1 MRTDKNLL
9 RVLNEKRVLTEAF
22 NRGTISRSQIS
33 KNIGLNK
40 VTVSDVV
47 TGLIEKGYLIEQG
60 QGDSTHNGGRKP
72 TILTFNRDLGYIVTM
87 DWGYDY
93 LVIAAARLTG
103 ELLVEEGI
111 EITGR
116 DFASVLQLIT
126 DWIADYDRA
135 TPPHLPL
142 LGIVIAVH
150 GIVHHNRVTFSPFI
164 DMNGVDI
171 ARVLEERFT
180 VPVRLQNEANLSA
193 VYERDFERRRED
205 ESLVCISIH
214 KGIGAGIIIHG
225 KLYTGRHGEAGEIGH
240 TVVYDHAFFENG
252 KTTTIESICSE
263 TALVENVRAE
273 LNDPTVTRDQ
283 IIALSR
289 QGDPVVLREL
299 ARFCRYIANVIYNI
313 TVALDPRR
321 VMLNSGLIAK
331 LPELLDQIR
340 KDLPSLT
347 AEATE
352 IDLVDDVRHCILLG
366 GCAML
371 THDLLNVESG
381 QLTFGTQVDTLTPGA
396 EQA

>member
-47 TGLIEKGYLIEQG
+47 ANLIEKGYLIEQG

-72 TILTFNRDLGYIVTM
+72 TILTFNRDLGYIITM

-103 ELLVEEGI
+103 ELLIEEGI
-111 EITGR
+111 EIRGLNF
-116 DFASVLQLIT
+116 DAVLKVIT

-150 GIVHHNRVTFSPFI
+150 GIVHHNQVTFSPFI
-164 DMNGVDI
+164 DLGGVDI
-171 ARVLEERFT
+171 ARVLEETFT
-180 VPVRLQNEANLSA
+180 VPVRLQNEANLAA

-240 TVVYDHAFFENG
+240 TVVYNQAFFANG
-252 KTTTIESICSE
+252 QTTTIESICSE
-263 TALVENVRAE
+263 AAIVDHVRDRLA
-273 LNDPTVTRDQ
+273 DSTITRDRV
-283 IIALSR
+283 IALY
-289 QGDPVVLREL
+289 QAGDPVVEKEL

-321 VMLNSGLIAK
+321 VMINSGLIAK
-331 LPELLDQIR
+331 LPPLLTQIR

-352 IDLVDDVRHCILLG
+352 IDLVDDVRHCVLLG

-371 THDLLNVESG
+371 THDLLNIESG
-381 QLTFGTQVDTLTPGA
+381 QLTFGTQENALAPDTP
-396 EQA
+396 QA